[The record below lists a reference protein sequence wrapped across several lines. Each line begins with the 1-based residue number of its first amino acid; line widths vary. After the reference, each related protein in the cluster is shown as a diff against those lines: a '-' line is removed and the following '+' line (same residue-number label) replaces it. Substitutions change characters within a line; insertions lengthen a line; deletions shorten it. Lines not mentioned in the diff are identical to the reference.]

1 MATLGTR
8 SINAPHGK
16 SIRSQVS
23 DISIGLDN
31 NTLDKLIGKYVRTCL
46 LLACREMRNSLVE
59 VMSSTLRDNVGIMGF
74 RSYKRAAELDR
85 ATRYKSRPLSSGGR
99 EATIYLDED
108 ELNYKEDEYSKHFS
122 PTLYNLFGS
131 KKSGRYDIYPKN
143 VKFLSWNPQDEYH
156 RNIGTPRY
164 VAKHTRHPYF
174 YSKTDAP
181 RLLSK
186 ARNRISVSK
195 IFRDRLP
202 ALRAEIERAING
214 K

>member
-59 VMSSTLRDNVGIMGF
+59 VMSSTLRGNVGIMGF

-85 ATRYKSRPLSSGGR
+85 ATKYKSRPLSSGGR

-108 ELNYKEDEYSKHFS
+108 KLNYKEDEYSKHFS

-131 KKSGRYDIYPKN
+131 RKSGRYDIYPKN

-186 ARNRISVSK
+186 ARNRVSVSK

-202 ALRAEIERAING
+202 ALRAEIERAISQ
-214 K
+214 